1 MLTDERHAKILEML
15 FESGIVKTQELMND
29 LQCSESTIRRD
40 LDHLE
45 KLGKL
50 KRIHGGAKRMYQL
63 DEELSNQEKSLK
75 NIQEKVNIGKYAAS
89 LVEEND
95 FIFIDAGTTTLKI
108 IDYLEKENIKIV
120 TNGITHASLL
130 ADRNID
136 TILIGGK
143 IKPSTKA
150 VVGATSLHELQDF
163 RFSKS
168 FIGING
174 MHTEF
179 GCTTPDPEEAAIKR
193 LVIGHS
199 AVSYIVADESKWDKV
214 NFIKVCDLEDVSII
228 TNKAEKDLT
237 TYKEKTTILE
247 VN

>member
-1 MLTDERHAKILEML
+1 MLTDERHAKILKML
-15 FESGIVKTQELMND
+15 DENGIVKTQELMD
-29 LQCSESTIRRD
+29 VLQCSESTIRRD

-50 KRIHGGAKRMYQL
+50 KRVHGGAKRIYQL

-108 IDYLEKENIKIV
+108 IDFLEKENIKIV
-120 TNGITHASLL
+120 TNGISHALLL

-136 TILIGGK
+136 AILIGGR

-150 VVGATSLHELQDF
+150 VVGATSLDELKDF
-163 RFSKS
+163 RFNKS

-174 MHTEF
+174 IHTEF
-179 GCTTPDPEEAAIKR
+179 GCTTPDSEEAAIKR
-193 LVIGHS
+193 LVIHHS
-199 AVSYIVADESKWDKV
+199 AIPYVLADESKWDKV
-214 NFIKVCDLEDVSII
+214 NFTKVCELEDVSII
-228 TNKAEKDLT
+228 TNKTKKDLT
-237 TYKEKTTILE
+237 AYKEKTTILE